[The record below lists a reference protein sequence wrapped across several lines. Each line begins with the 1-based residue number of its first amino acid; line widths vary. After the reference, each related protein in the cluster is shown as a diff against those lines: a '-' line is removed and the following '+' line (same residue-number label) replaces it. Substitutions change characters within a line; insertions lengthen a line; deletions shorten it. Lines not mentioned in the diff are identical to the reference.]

1 MVSPA
6 LAPAYRRHKPVRG
19 RDDLVRGSAVP
30 EPANRY
36 GVTATGHRL
45 TDVPVSRHLSGGND
59 QHQDAAGNAG
69 AAPPIRLGGP
79 ARNGNQLRQAN
90 RGRDTSS
97 KAALPDMRNEHD
109 RRGNGRARHAEARM
123 PALWPPGRARKR
135 RAEQAALALCSGGR
149 ESAAGETSPQPCRVI
164 LVVSSLAGKKLQD
177 VFDHEVAG
185 NVAKPG
191 QDHEGD
197 CQPDP
202 QGHGFA
208 QPRRFHRK
216 PPQPRH
222 LPIQSSRM

>member
-6 LAPAYRRHKPVRG
+6 PAQALRPSQACEGAG
-19 RDDLVRGSAVP
+19 RFRPQKRVVP

-59 QHQDAAGNAG
+59 QHQDAAGNA
-69 AAPPIRLGGP
+69 ASPRSAWGP
-79 ARNGNQLRQAN
+79 SGNGIQLRQAN

-109 RRGNGRARHAEARM
+109 RRGNGRARLAEARM
-123 PALWPPGRARKR
+123 PALWPPGRARQR

-164 LVVSSLAGKKLQD
+164 LVVSSLS
-177 VFDHEVAG
+177 
-185 NVAKPG
+185 
-191 QDHEGD
+191 
-197 CQPDP
+197 
-202 QGHGFA
+202 
-208 QPRRFHRK
+208 FHPWREK
-216 PPQPRH
+216 NFRT
-222 LPIQSSRM
+222 SSTMR